1 MNKSEPQMK
10 LQYCVEMR
18 LRVGCGEDV
27 IMECSKFSEKT
38 SNNHPVR
45 F

>member
-10 LQYCVEMR
+10 LLRGNETI
-18 LRVGCGEDV
+18 RVGCGEDV